1 MYYLIEDDGLLE
13 KYNTIWDKF
22 STDIKKLRTS
32 LSINIYIYIYFLKTK
47 IKSYGD
53 DVTDFYYK
61 VNPKVDSNHTC
72 LAVIAL
78 DSVLKR
84 DDNYYLQ
91 EVLKECKC
99 IEKKEI
105 RHITDYLESCSDN
118 WDEK

>member
-1 MYYLIEDDGLLE
+1 MIEDDDLLE
-13 KYNTIWDKF
+13 KCNAIWDKV
-22 STDIKKLRTS
+22 STDMKKLRTS
-32 LSINIYIYIYFLKTK
+32 RSINIYIYFLKTK

-53 DVTDFYYK
+53 DVTDFYDK
-61 VNPKVDSNHTC
+61 VNLKVDSNHTG
-72 LAVIAL
+72 LAVITL
-78 DSVLKR
+78 DSVLKK

-105 RHITDYLESCSDN
+105 RHITDYLESCSDD

>member
-1 MYYLIEDDGLLE
+1 MIEDDDLLE
-13 KYNTIWDKF
+13 KCNAIWDKV
-22 STDIKKLRTS
+22 STDMKKLRTS
-32 LSINIYIYIYFLKTK
+32 LSINIYIYIYILKTK

-53 DVTDFYYK
+53 DVTDFYDK
-61 VNPKVDSNHTC
+61 VNLKVDSNHTGY
-72 LAVIAL
+72 AVITL
-78 DSVLKR
+78 DSVLKK

-105 RHITDYLESCSDN
+105 RHITDYLESCSDD

>member
-72 LAVIAL
+72 LEVISF
-78 DSVLKR
+78 DSAFKK
-84 DDNYYLQ
+84 DSNY
-91 EVLKECKC
+91 
-99 IEKKEI
+99 
-105 RHITDYLESCSDN
+105 
-118 WDEK
+118 